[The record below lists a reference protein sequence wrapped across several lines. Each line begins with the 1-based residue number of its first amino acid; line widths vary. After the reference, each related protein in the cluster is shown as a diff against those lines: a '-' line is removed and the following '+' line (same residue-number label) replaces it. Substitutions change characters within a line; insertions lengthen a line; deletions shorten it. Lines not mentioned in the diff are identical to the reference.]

1 MEDYS
6 VEVLKTRLME
16 AIERLMEHDRDLLVL
31 NVSERCVSHRLALYL
46 QELFPELNVDCEYN
60 RNGPDTKQLKP
71 PPIPFYWDDDESKS
85 VFPDILVHRRNYPD
99 RNVLVVEMKKT
110 ANGILANF
118 DRAKLDAFT
127 RPDYNYALG
136 AFIVFQTGDDAK
148 ISSLEWFPEH

>member
-6 VEVLKTRLME
+6 AEVLKTRLME
-16 AIERLMEHDRDLLVL
+16 AIERLMERDRDLLVL

-71 PPIPFYWDDDESKS
+71 PPMPLYWDDDESKS

-99 RNVLVVEMKKT
+99 RNVLVVEVKKT
-110 ANGILANF
+110 ANGTLADF

-127 RPDYNYALG
+127 RPDYNYSLG